1 MTKSEYADL
10 TYFMIYRY
18 KLVKNSDHKVSK
30 LVIILPF
37 STFLTQNQRKSEGQ
51 VFDSFLKN
59 QKPVPLILRACRRGL
74 PILTPL
80 FCRCHPRDE
89 QLRLRRRCGGG
100 ESEQVAR
107 PCLPRHETG
116 EIGKSVGQESKSP
129 SP

>member
-1 MTKSEYADL
+1 M
-10 TYFMIYRY
+10 
-18 KLVKNSDHKVSK
+18 SK

-37 STFLTQNQRKSEGQ
+37 STFLTESEGQ

-89 QLRLRRRCGGG
+89 QLRIRRRCGGG

-107 PCLPRHETG
+107 PCLPRHEAG
-116 EIGKSVGQESKSP
+116 EIEEIILDVSKQNK
-129 SP
+129 